1 MYRVNTIDGCPMA
14 LRLKPGTSCVRCLP
28 PVMSN
33 AWLMLKL
40 SHGTS
45 AEARHGGRLWHYIIG
60 GYLAVHDASS
70 CILFPTFCDST
81 GNCKQSVGL
90 SRNWSRIVSP
100 SVWGAPQK
108 SKPSLVVTMLLVL
121 YVVVGTA
128 SFVVGKTVTGI
139 VVDNWLAMCVC
150 GGFVCDAYVMLD
162 PAHGE
167 SA

>member
-1 MYRVNTIDGCPMA
+1 MQLGVLPIDIFGVYYQGATMA
-14 LRLKPGTSCVRCLP
+14 LHHW
-28 PVMSN
+28 
-33 AWLMLKL
+33 WL
-40 SHGTS
+40 
-45 AEARHGGRLWHYIIG
+45 
-60 GYLAVHDASS
+60 LAVHDASS

-128 SFVVGKTVTGI
+128 SSVVGKIVTLLWDLTCRMQP
-139 VVDNWLAMCVC
+139 VRCV
-150 GGFVCDAYVMLD
+150 
-162 PAHGE
+162 
-167 SA
+167 